1 MRRKYV
7 MRIEIQR
14 NLELEMNLKI
24 IKSTFISRIPS
35 EISSSPKLMEEAG
48 IAIKSKTL
56 TMGSKTDYYFKVSHC
71 IDSIVVSMV
80 QIHVK

>member
-56 TMGSKTDYYFKVSHC
+56 TMGSKTVSHC